1 MTTPSPFDV
10 LAERVELLLAQ
21 HEELQHTNRQLVAQ
35 LDTLQRERDSLQR
48 ERDSLQSRLK
58 AARARVT
65 ALIERLPAN
74 QEAP

>member
-35 LDTLQRERDSLQR
+35 LDALQR

>member
-35 LDTLQRERDSLQR
+35 LDTLQREL
-48 ERDSLQSRLK
+48 DSLQSRLK